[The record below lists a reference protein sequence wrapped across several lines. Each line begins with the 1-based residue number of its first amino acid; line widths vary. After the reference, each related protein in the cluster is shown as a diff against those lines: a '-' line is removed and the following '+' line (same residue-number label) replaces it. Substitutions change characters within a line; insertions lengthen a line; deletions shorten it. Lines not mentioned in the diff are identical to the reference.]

1 LPGLG
6 RGGSGP
12 QFFPQPAR
20 AGKDSAL
27 IRFVRTKDTLLE
39 HAMPQSDAYME
50 ISDPETWGETR
61 DEQFGMGPKG
71 RQQGAFE
78 ITSFSFSVT
87 SNREDDDD
95 EKKKHHHHDQHH
107 HDHHSHGD
115 KKTAKHS
122 QPEVKSFSINKW
134 IDKGSPDLFL
144 ACCRQL
150 RMDWAKIFLRETGEK
165 NRMPWL
171 ILEFQGVY
179 VDSLKWNLSPGTG
192 GEEAKDQE
200 TVEFSFE
207 TILIKYC
214 RQKLTGGHHA
224 PKIKGWNRM
233 EHNSKVDELEKN
245 PRQQDDG
252 GPDDGQD

>member
-1 LPGLG
+1 
-6 RGGSGP
+6 
-12 QFFPQPAR
+12 
-20 AGKDSAL
+20 
-27 IRFVRTKDTLLE
+27 
-39 HAMPQSDAYME
+39 MPSDAYME
-50 ISDPETWGETR
+50 ISDPETWGETH
-61 DEQFGMGPKG
+61 DEQFGMGPGG

-87 SNREDDDD
+87 SNRDEDDD
-95 EKKKHHHHDQHH
+95 EKKKKHHQHQHHDAHA
-107 HDHHSHGD
+107 D
-115 KKTAKHS
+115 KKTAAHS

-192 GEEAKDQE
+192 GEDAKDQE
-200 TVEFSFE
+200 TVDFSFE
-207 TILIKYC
+207 TILIKYS
-214 RQKLTGGHHA
+214 RQEVTGGHSA
-224 PKIKGWNRM
+224 IKIKGWNRLK
-233 EHNSKVDELEKN
+233 HNAHVSELESDS
-245 PRQQDDG
+245 RAQEY
-252 GPDDGQD
+252 